1 MNQWVEKLLFAL
13 VPLLISGVVY
23 LFSTV
28 IALQSDVREMEANA
42 ALARQELKEEVRN
55 EVKDNATSIAVLQE
69 QVKQLQNNQVR

>member
-1 MNQWVEKLLFAL
+1 MNPWIEKLLFAL

-28 IALQSDVREMEANA
+28 IALQADLTALQGEA

-55 EVKDNATSIAVLQE
+55 EVKDNATNIAVLQE
-69 QVKQLQNNQVR
+69 QVKQLQNSCQR